1 MKKSLGFT
9 RTLALAGSRIA
20 VRPAR
25 ALRVLDVLRAGED
38 GEGTWFLWRF
48 DGAVWWDYLTP
59 LSGLRVNGAG
69 QKPGTLVH
77 APFANELLICTNLFG
92 VALPATW
99 DVTGGA
105 GLIQGPALEIGQRGL
120 VRRDWA

>member
-1 MKKSLGFT
+1 MPSVRFT

-25 ALRVLDVLRAGED
+25 ALRVIEVLRAGED
-38 GEGTWFLWRF
+38 GDGTWFLWRF
-48 DGAVWWDYLTP
+48 DSAVSWDFLTP

-69 QKPGTLVH
+69 QRPGTLVH
-77 APFANELLICTNLFG
+77 AQGANELLVCAELFG

-99 DVTGGA
+99 DVTGSA
-105 GLIQGPALEIGQRGL
+105 GLIQGPALELGQRGL
-120 VRRDWA
+120 VRRDWV